1 MQDQQAKQL
10 VLELRQQFPQAFKW
24 TFLCY
29 SQIKT
34 KGILDE
40 RKEFI
45 PWVLAMM
52 IFLPICFS
60 LQQALQQYFPQM
72 TTFDTYAYPVLA
84 VSLFL
89 MSVTSFII
97 WQIKHSSHS
106 LYQLIQSTPIK
117 LTVVIVLQGLNF
129 AFLNSLF
136 ALGVLL
142 FLSVSFG
149 FIRFYKENLFR
160 DQSNSDQYFYLQ
172 EIRRACYWSYK
183 RSLALKLKL
192 KFLKN
197 NHQQNKLWRAELQ
210 QLATLHT
217 QLLKLEHQYC
227 HKIKYIDIDRY
238 LDEKL

>member
-24 TFLCY
+24 TFLFY

-45 PWVLAMM
+45 PWLLALM

-60 LQQALQQYFPQM
+60 IQQLLQQQFPNM
-72 TTFDTYAYPVLA
+72 SSFDGYAYPVLA
-84 VSLFL
+84 ISLFF
-89 MSVTSFII
+89 MWVNGYMI

-106 LYQLIQSTPIK
+106 LYQVIQHSPIK
-117 LTVVIVLQGLNF
+117 MTVVIVLQGLNF
-129 AFLNSLF
+129 AFLQSLF
-136 ALGVLL
+136 ALGALL
-142 FLSVSFG
+142 FLTLSFG
-149 FIRFYKENLFR
+149 FVRFYKENLFR
-160 DQSNSDQYFYLQ
+160 DQSNSEQYFYLQ
-172 EIRRACYWSYK
+172 EIRRACFWSYQ
-183 RSLALKLKL
+183 RSLYLKLKIQL
-192 KFLKN
+192 SKN
-197 NHQQNKLWRAELQ
+197 NQHKAKIWRAELK